1 MIGTTLDG
9 KYQIQRLL
17 GAGAMG
23 QVYAAEHAATG
34 RRVAV
39 KVISSPS
46 LIGDATVIGR
56 FQREARVAGSID
68 TQHITQVLDA
78 GVDRDTGLPF
88 LVMEFLAGED
98 LQHVVKRL
106 GPLSADLALRIT
118 AQACLG
124 LQKAHEGGVVHRDIK
139 PANLYLAKRDA
150 GEIIVKLLDFGIAKV
165 KMDQAQDAENAGL
178 TRTGSMI
185 GSPLYMSPEQAR
197 GDARGIDARTD
208 LWSLGI
214 VLYEMLAGCTPYQHI
229 QALGQLILA
238 ICHEWPKHIQEA
250 APWVP
255 PEVAAIVHRCLR
267 HRPADRY
274 QSAGEMF
281 QAIRALLP
289 GGWAIHEDMLVTLHE
304 SQRVQVAHRLALS
317 VPGGMP
323 VNQSY
328 SGYPPP
334 MDPRASLGSFP
345 GGLPLGASM
354 PYGPGGHVGAAT
366 TDALAKSRAGSSGNG
381 GKVALS
387 VGAAI
392 AVLGVGG
399 GVTYVAMNARAHA
412 HVIDA
417 AGPARPADA
426 VPSGVTPP
434 VSAPV
439 VSAAAPAPT
448 AVDTTARRVKVVIM
462 PPDSSVEVEGEP
474 GVAKNGLL
482 EITGTLGS
490 VFRVRVFKGKHETT
504 TDVIITQEGPSPP
517 KIELSLLGPQKP
529 VPGGSSSAP
538 TGAAPPPA
546 PTAKPG
552 IVGQFE

>member
-1 MIGTTLDG
+1 
-9 KYQIQRLL
+9 
-17 GAGAMG
+17 MG

-34 RRVAV
+34 RKVAV
-39 KVISSPS
+39 KVISSPN
-46 LIGDATVIGR
+46 LVGDATVIGR

-78 GVDRDTGLPF
+78 GVDRESGLPF

-106 GPLSADLALRIT
+106 GPLSPDLALRIT

-124 LQKAHEGGVVHRDIK
+124 LQKAHEGGVVHRDMK

-214 VLYEMLAGCTPYQHI
+214 VLYEMLAGSTPYQHI

-238 ICHEWPKHIQEA
+238 ICHEWPRHIQEA

-267 HRPADRY
+267 HRPEDRY
-274 QSAGEMF
+274 QTAGEMF

-289 GGWAIHEDMLVTLHE
+289 GGWSIHEGMLVSLHD
-304 SQRVQVAHRLALS
+304 SARVQVANRLALS

-328 SGYPPP
+328 PGYAPV
-334 MDPRASLGSFP
+334 DPRASLGSYP
-345 GGLPLGASM
+345 GNPLGSSL
-354 PYGPGGHVGAAT
+354 PYGPPGGHVGAAT
-366 TDALAKSRAGSSGNG
+366 NDPLAKSRANGSAGSN
-381 GKVALS
+381 KLALS
-387 VGAAI
+387 VGAAV
-392 AVLGVGG
+392 AVLGMGG
-399 GVTYVAMNARAHA
+399 GFGYVALNSRARAH
-412 HVIDA
+412 VPEA
-417 AGPARPADA
+417 APARPADPT
-426 VPSGVTPP
+426 PSAASAASIPTPSVAP
-434 VSAPV
+434 AVSAP
-439 VSAAAPAPT
+439 APA
-448 AVDTTARRVKVVIM
+448 AVDTNARRVKVVIM
-462 PPDSSVEVEGEP
+462 PPDASIEVEGEP

-504 TDVIITQEGPSPP
+504 TDVIITADGPAPP
-517 KIELSLLGPQKP
+517 KIELSLVGPPKP
-529 VPGGSSSAP
+529 AP
-538 TGAAPPPA
+538 SGASGTAPPPA

>member
-1 MIGTTLDG
+1 VIGTTLDG

-78 GVDRDTGLPF
+78 GVDRDSGLPF

-98 LQHVVKRL
+98 LQHVIKRL

-214 VLYEMLAGCTPYQHI
+214 VLYEMLAGSTPYQHI
-229 QALGQLILA
+229 TALGQLILA
-238 ICHEWPKHIQEA
+238 ICHEWPRHIQEA

-267 HRPADRY
+267 HRAADRF

-304 SQRVQVAHRLALS
+304 SQRVQVANRLALS
-317 VPGGMP
+317 VPGGVP
-323 VNQSY
+323 VTQSY
-328 SGYPPP
+328 PGYPP
-334 MDPRASLGSFP
+334 MDPRASLGSSP
-345 GGLPLGASM
+345 MLGASM
-354 PYGPGGHVGAAT
+354 PYGPPVHVGAAT

-392 AVLGVGG
+392 AVLGIGG
-399 GVTYVAMNARAHA
+399 GVTYVAMSSRAHA
-412 HVIDA
+412 HVTDA
-417 AGPARPADA
+417 APARPADG
-426 VPSGVTPP
+426 VPPAGSVVAAP

-439 VSAAAPAPT
+439 VTAAAPAPT

-462 PPDSSVEVEGEP
+462 PPDASVEVEGEP

-517 KIELSLLGPQKP
+517 KIELSLLGPAKP
-529 VPGGSSSAP
+529 GPGSPSGAPSA
-538 TGAAPPPA
+538 AAPPA